1 MSVKVLCVS
10 RRDLFKRRGG
20 DTIQIEQ
27 TMKYL
32 KKIYG
37 INYQI
42 VDLPNEKDF
51 MNYDIVHIF
60 GIVRIDEA
68 FKYVKI
74 CKKFNK
80 KIVLSPVYWN
90 FDEYNKKGRYGLIKY
105 LYKFL
110 DENTIEN
117 MKGIIRNIKDGKINI
132 NDSLN
137 IYQRRQYVLNNSDII
152 LPNSYIEMEKMIE
165 EFRLSKDI
173 NYKVVPNA
181 IDRSFIETKISDTK
195 IKDIRLKLFG
205 RNIPYIINVARF
217 DPRKNHINLIKAVKQ
232 IDVPLVLVG
241 NKIDTQKYYFH
252 LIEKLIRDTPNIKI
266 VSYKSQEELM
276 QYYQAASLHVLPS
289 WAETPGL
296 VNLEAAAS
304 GCKLVVSD
312 RGSEKEY
319 FGNLAT
325 YCNPEDVDSIA
336 NAILTELR
344 TPRDQKVLID
354 LIREN
359 YQWENAAAKTYEAY
373 KCVLNSTKL

>member
-1 MSVKVLCVS
+1 M
-10 RRDLFKRRGG
+10 G
-20 DTIQIEQ
+20 
-27 TMKYL
+27 
-32 KKIYG
+32 
-37 INYQI
+37 
-42 VDLPNEKDF
+42 
-51 MNYDIVHIF
+51 
-60 GIVRIDEA
+60 
-68 FKYVKI
+68 
-74 CKKFNK
+74 
-80 KIVLSPVYWN
+80 
-90 FDEYNKKGRYGLIKY
+90 
-105 LYKFL
+105 
-110 DENTIEN
+110 
-117 MKGIIRNIKDGKINI
+117 GII
-132 NDSLN
+132 
-137 IYQRRQYVLNNSDII
+137 
-152 LPNSYIEMEKMIE
+152 
-165 EFRLSKDI
+165 
-173 NYKVVPNA
+173 
-181 IDRSFIETKISDTK
+181 
-195 IKDIRLKLFG
+195 IRLKLFG